1 MLNKTQATEAPIHTI
16 ITTDDLASYCAR
28 WANETYITV
37 DTEFLRETTYYP
49 KLCLIQIAGATEAAL
64 IDPLA
69 EGLDLASFFG
79 LMANEK
85 VLKVFHAAK
94 QDFEILMMLS
104 GALPKPVVD
113 TQIAAMV
120 CGFGDQVGYE
130 AIVRKLANASI
141 DKSSQFTDWSRR
153 PLTHKQTSYAI
164 SDVTHLRTVYEAL
177 VDLLQKSGRA
187 EWMKNELASLC
198 DPATYK
204 VDPEQSW
211 RRIKA
216 RIQNKKQQAVLM
228 SVAAWREREAQSRNV
243 PRGRILKD
251 DAVAEIA
258 IQMPQTPQDVNELRL
273 VSKGTGNSTMG
284 AALMKAVQHGLARDP
299 ETIPG
304 KPKFEEMSSSAQ
316 AVAEILKLALKVV
329 CESNGLAP
337 KLIASVADIEALAM
351 DDNADI
357 PAMKGW
363 QLEVFGKIALDLK
376 HGRAAIGIDKGKAVI
391 LPREANENSPASI
404 I

>member
-1 MLNKTQATEAPIHTI
+1 MMMLNKPQTEIHTI
-16 ITTDDLASYCAR
+16 TTTDDLAAHCQR
-28 WANETYITV
+28 WAEETFITV

-49 KLCLIQIAGATEAAL
+49 KLCLIQVAGATEAAL
-64 IDPLA
+64 IDPMA
-69 EGLDLASFFG
+69 EGLDLKPFFA
-79 LMANEK
+79 LMADEK

-94 QDFEILMMLS
+94 QDFEILMMLA
-104 GALPKPVVD
+104 GDLPKPVMD

-130 AIVRKLANASI
+130 AIVRRLAGAGI

-153 PLTHKQTSYAI
+153 PLTHKQQAYAI
-164 SDVTHLRTVYEAL
+164 SDVTHLRTVYEKL
-177 VDLLQKSGRA
+177 VEQLAKSGRG
-187 EWMKNELASLC
+187 EWLQNELSNLC

-228 SVAAWREREAQSRNV
+228 SVAAWREREAQGRNV

-251 DAVAEIA
+251 EAVAEIA

-273 VSKGTGNSTMG
+273 VSKGTANSAMG
-284 AALMKAVQHGLARDP
+284 AALIKAVQHGLARDP
-299 ETIPG
+299 ETVPG
-304 KPKFEEMSSSAQ
+304 KPKFEEMSSAAQ
-316 AVAEILKLALKVV
+316 AATEILKLALKIV
-329 CESNGLAP
+329 CEANGLAP
-337 KLIASVADIEALAM
+337 KLIASASDIEAIAM
-351 DDNADI
+351 DDAADV

-363 QLEVFGKIALDLK
+363 QFDVFGKVALDLK
-376 HGRAAIGIDKGKAVI
+376 HGRAVIGMDKGKAII
-391 LPREANENSPASI
+391 LPR
-404 I
+404 

>member
-1 MLNKTQATEAPIHTI
+1 MPHRAAQSQQGQQQAAVHTI
-16 ITTDDLASYCAR
+16 TTTDDLASHCAR
-28 WANETYITV
+28 WGQEIYITV

-49 KLCLIQIAGATEAAL
+49 KLCLIQVAGAELAAL

-69 EGLDLASFFG
+69 AGLDLAPFFA
-79 LMANEK
+79 LMANGA

-94 QDFEILMMLS
+94 QDFEILHMLS
-104 GALPKPVVD
+104 GALPHPVLD

-130 AIVRKLANASI
+130 AIVRKLVGAGI

-153 PLTHKQTSYAI
+153 PLTQKQQAYAI
-164 SDVTHLRTVYEAL
+164 SDVTHLRGVYEKL
-177 VDLLQKSGRA
+177 KLQIKDNGREQWLEA
-187 EWMKNELASLC
+187 ELASLT

-228 SVAAWREREAQSRNV
+228 SVAAWREREAQTKNV

-251 DAVAEIA
+251 EAVAEIA
-258 IQMPQTPQDVNELRL
+258 IQIPQTPQDMNELRL
-273 VSKGTGNSTMG
+273 VSKGTGNSSMG
-284 AALMKAVQHGLARDP
+284 AAILKAVQHGLAREPD
-299 ETIPG
+299 TVPG
-304 KPKFEEMSSSAQ
+304 KQKFEEMSSA
-316 AVAEILKLALKVV
+316 ALAAAEILKLALKII
-329 CESNGLAP
+329 CESHGLAP
-337 KLIASVADIEALAM
+337 KLIASASEIEALAA
-351 DDNADI
+351 DDDADV

-363 QLEVFGKIALDLK
+363 QRELFGNVALDLK
-376 HGRAAIGIDKGKAVI
+376 HGRAVIGMENGKAII
-391 LPREANENSPASI
+391 LKR
-404 I
+404 